1 MAPQLLPLHTMSEEP
16 APVPLPPTPGPVHQF
31 TVQRGMS
38 IVLVIET
45 TSWYSGLL
53 QAALARITLE
63 GEN

>member
-1 MAPQLLPLHTMSEEP
+1 MAEDPEP
-16 APVPLPPTPGPVHQF
+16 APLPPESPVHQF

-53 QAALARITLE
+53 QAALARIALE

>member
-1 MAPQLLPLHTMSEEP
+1 MAAAPEP
-16 APVPLPPTPGPVHQF
+16 ATPDPESPVHQF